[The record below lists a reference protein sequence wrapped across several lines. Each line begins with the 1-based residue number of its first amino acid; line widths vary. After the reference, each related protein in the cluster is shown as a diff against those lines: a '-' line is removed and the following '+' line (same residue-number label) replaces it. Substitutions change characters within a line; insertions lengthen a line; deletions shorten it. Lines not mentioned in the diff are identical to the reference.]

1 MTTTISRLGLIA
13 ALVGSLLAT
22 GCASAPEQKPAAP
35 AAAEKPAEL
44 KDEALAAA
52 VQAALNADVELAPFR
67 LKVSGKGKDV
77 TIEGATDTGE
87 QMAKAGLIAEKV
99 KGVQY
104 VFNNIMPKN

>member
-1 MTTTISRLGLIA
+1 MTTTLTRLGLMT
-13 ALVGSLLAT
+13 ALVGTLFMTA
-22 GCASAPEQKPAAP
+22 CASAPEQKPAAP
-35 AAAEKPAEL
+35 ATAEKPAEL
-44 KDEALAAA
+44 KDAELAAA
-52 VQAALNADVELAPFR
+52 VQAALNADAELAPFA

-87 QMAKAGLIAEKV
+87 QMAKAGLIAEQV